1 MSSIENLK
9 ILYVEDDAFAREEM
23 QHFLRDKV
31 KKVFLAAD
39 GREGVESFEFRMPDI
54 VIADIL
60 MPVMDG
66 ISMIKELKKIN
77 SNAHIVITT
86 SVNSVD
92 TVLEAVDLGID
103 GYIVK
108 PLDFAEL
115 ELKLNK
121 IGDVIQ
127 VESGKR
133 RGRLDALE
141 DKSRIEDTI
150 KKDFMKTYKEYTG
163 KGPRETVV
171 QLLGDEVKLT
181 VFDALTT
188 MEKSLL
194 KSAKNFEIV
203 KQMRNVVY
211 EAIAGELSKSISACT
226 GHNIIYEKTGINLKK
241 GMEQMTFKI
250 KN

>member
-1 MSSIENLK
+1 MNSIEELK
-9 ILYVEDDAFAREEM
+9 ILYVEDDPFAQEEM
-23 QHFLRDKV
+23 QHFLKDKV
-31 KKVFLAAD
+31 KKVFVASN
-39 GREGVESFEFRMPDI
+39 GREGIESFEFRMPDI

-66 ISMIKELKKIN
+66 ISMIKELKQIN
-77 SNAHIVITT
+77 NKAHIVITT

-103 GYIVK
+103 NYIVK

-121 IGDVIQ
+121 IGDAIQ
-127 VESGKR
+127 IENGKK
-133 RGRLDALE
+133 RGRLDSLE
-141 DKSRIEDTI
+141 NKNRIEDGI
-150 KKDFMKTYKEYTG
+150 KKDFVKIYKEYTG

-188 MEKSLL
+188 MESSLL
-194 KSAKNFEIV
+194 KSPKNFEIV
-203 KQMRNVVY
+203 RQMRNVVY
-211 EAIAGELSKSISACT
+211 EAVAETMVEKISDSVGYMLA
-226 GHNIIYEKTGINLKK
+226 YEKSNINLKK
-241 GMEQMTFKI
+241 GMEQIVFKI
-250 KN
+250 VD